1 MSKTYHIFI
10 SHSWKYSD
18 AYEKLIH
25 LLDNA
30 EDFAYC
36 DYSVP
41 EDDPI
46 EDAKTDKQLEAAIKE
61 QMAHA
66 SVVLV
71 LAGVYSSYSKWI
83 NKEIDYCTSIYHSK
97 FHRLS
102 GSADPDDRETI
113 GNRSTAVHGTPRD
126 ACQCTMRSKCRR
138 SDHPPAHVPPHIAPD
153 VPAARLSRP
162 AGNYRSVLSS
172 PCLPLPGLISSAP
185 SRS

>member
-46 EDAKTDKQLEAAIKE
+46 EDANTDKQLEAAIKE

-83 NKEIDYCTSIYHSK
+83 NKEIDIAQSGFSSSKPIIAIQPWAAEKTSTVVK
-97 FHRLS
+97 NA
-102 GSADPDDRETI
+102 ADRIVGWNTKSIVNAIKEL
-113 GNRSTAVHGTPRD
+113 G
-126 ACQCTMRSKCRR
+126 
-138 SDHPPAHVPPHIAPD
+138 
-153 VPAARLSRP
+153 
-162 AGNYRSVLSS
+162 
-172 PCLPLPGLISSAP
+172 
-185 SRS
+185 